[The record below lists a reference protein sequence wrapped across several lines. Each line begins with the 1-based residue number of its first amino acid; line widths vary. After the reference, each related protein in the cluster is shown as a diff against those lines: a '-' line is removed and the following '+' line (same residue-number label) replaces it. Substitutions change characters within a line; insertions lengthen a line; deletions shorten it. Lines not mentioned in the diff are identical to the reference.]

1 MQLLQRLCLC
11 MKRTD
16 RNGRNKVTEKKD
28 RGLDMKLGIIG
39 FGNMAEAILGG
50 ILESGFIAKEDV
62 TASGKDETMLKKA
75 AETYGIAVNEDN
87 KKVVEGADV
96 ILLSVK
102 PQIMA
107 EVIEDIKE
115 VCLQDTLIISIAAGK
130 TKQWI
135 EEHFGCAHKIVRC
148 MPNTPALVG
157 EGCTGICFSD
167 SVTEDEKEYALKMFS
182 CIGKAQEVPEKLMD
196 VVVGVSGSAPAY
208 VFMFIE
214 AMADAA
220 VEMGMPRKQAYE
232 FAGQAVL
239 GSAKLLLETGKHP
252 GELKDMVCSPA
263 GTTIAAVRV
272 LEEKGMRAAVMDAV
286 VKCIERSKE
295 L

>member
-1 MQLLQRLCLC
+1 
-11 MKRTD
+11 
-16 RNGRNKVTEKKD
+16 
-28 RGLDMKLGIIG
+28 MKLGIIG

-50 ILESGFIAKEDV
+50 ILANAFVEKENV
-62 TASGKDETMLKKA
+62 TASGKDEAMLTKA
-75 AETYGIAVNEDN
+75 SEKYGIAVNEDN
-87 KKVVEGADV
+87 KKVVEMSDV

-107 EVIEDIKE
+107 DVIAEIKD
-115 VCLQDTLIISIAAGK
+115 VCTADKLVISIAAGK

-135 EEHFGCAHKIVRC
+135 EECFGSSRKIVRC

-167 SVTEDEKEYALKMFS
+167 TVSEEEKELALKMFS
-182 CIGKAQEVPEKLMD
+182 CVGKAQEVPEKLMD
-196 VVVGVSGSAPAY
+196 VVVGVSGSSPAY

-220 VEMGMPRKQAYE
+220 VEMGMPRKQAYD
-232 FAGQAVL
+232 FAAQAVL
-239 GSAKLLLETGKHP
+239 GSAKLLLDTGKHP
-252 GELKDMVCSPA
+252 GELKDMVCSPG

-286 VKCIERSKE
+286 IKCIERSRE

>member
-1 MQLLQRLCLC
+1 
-11 MKRTD
+11 
-16 RNGRNKVTEKKD
+16 
-28 RGLDMKLGIIG
+28 MKLGIIG

-50 ILESGFIAKEDV
+50 ILSAGFVIKEDV
-62 TASGKDETMLKKA
+62 TASGKDEAMLSKA
-75 AETYGIAVNEDN
+75 SEKYGINVEPDN
-87 KKVVEGADV
+87 KKVVTEADV

-102 PQIMA
+102 PQILPDVIA
-107 EVIEDIKE
+107 EIKD
-115 VCLQDTLIISIAAGK
+115 VCTQDKLIISIAAGK
-130 TKQWI
+130 SLQFI
-135 EEHFGCAHKIVRC
+135 EDAFGCAHKIVRC

-157 EGCTGICFSD
+157 EGSTGICFSA
-167 SVTEDEKEYALKMFS
+167 SVSDEEKALALNMFS
-182 CIGKAQEVPEKLMD
+182 CVGKAQEVPEKLMD

-220 VEMGMPRKQAYE
+220 VEMGMPRAQAYT
-232 FAGQAVL
+232 FAAQAVM

-286 VKCIERSKE
+286 IKCIERSKE

>member
-1 MQLLQRLCLC
+1 
-11 MKRTD
+11 
-16 RNGRNKVTEKKD
+16 
-28 RGLDMKLGIIG
+28 MKLGIIG

-50 ILESGFIAKEDV
+50 ILSSGFIAKEDV
-62 TASGKDETMLKKA
+62 KASGKDDVMLKKA
-75 AETYGIAVNEDN
+75 SEQYGIGVETDN
-87 KKVVEGADV
+87 CKLVEASDV

-102 PQIMA
+102 PQILA
-107 EVIEDIKE
+107 DVIREIKD
-115 VCLQDTLIISIAAGK
+115 VCSSDKLIISIAAGK
-130 TKQWI
+130 TQQWI
-135 EEHFGCAHKIVRC
+135 EDAFGCAHKVVRC

-157 EGCTGICFSD
+157 AGSTGICFSD
-167 SVTEDEKEYALKMFS
+167 SVTESEKAYALKMFS
-182 CIGKAQEVPEKLMD
+182 CVGKAQEVPEKLMD

-220 VEMGMPRKQAYE
+220 VEMGMPRAQAYE
-232 FAGQAVL
+232 FAAQAVM

-286 VKCIERSKE
+286 IKCIERSRE

>member
-1 MQLLQRLCLC
+1 
-11 MKRTD
+11 
-16 RNGRNKVTEKKD
+16 
-28 RGLDMKLGIIG
+28 MKLGIIG

-50 ILESGFIAKEDV
+50 VLANGFVVKEDV
-62 TASGKDETMLKKA
+62 TASGKDEAMLTKA
-75 AETYGIAVNEDN
+75 SEKYGIGVETDN
-87 KKVVEGADV
+87 KKVVEMSDV

-107 EVIEDIKE
+107 DVIAEIKD
-115 VCLQDTLIISIAAGK
+115 VCTTDKLVISIAAGK

-135 EEHFGCAHKIVRC
+135 ETAFCGSRKIVRC

-167 SVTEDEKEYALKMFS
+167 SVTEEEKTLAIKMFS

-220 VEMGMPRKQAYE
+220 VEEGMPRKQAYE
-232 FAGQAVL
+232 FAAQAVL

-252 GELKDMVCSPA
+252 GELKDMVCSPG
-263 GTTIAAVRV
+263 GTTIAAVHV

-286 VKCIERSKE
+286 VKCIERSRE

>member
-1 MQLLQRLCLC
+1 
-11 MKRTD
+11 
-16 RNGRNKVTEKKD
+16 
-28 RGLDMKLGIIG
+28 MKLGIIG

-50 ILESGFIAKEDV
+50 ILTGGFVVKEDITV
-62 TASGKDETMLKKA
+62 SGKDESMLTKA
-75 AETYGIAVNEDN
+75 SEKYGVGVETDN
-87 KKVVEGADV
+87 KKVVNASDV

-102 PQIMA
+102 PQILPD
-107 EVIEDIKE
+107 VIEEIRD
-115 VCLQDTLIISIAAGK
+115 VCSKDKLIISIVAGK
-130 TKQWI
+130 TQKWI
-135 EEHFGCAHKIVRC
+135 EEAFGCAHKVVRC

-167 SVTEDEKEYALKMFS
+167 SVSEEEKAYALNMFS

-220 VEMGMPRKQAYE
+220 VEMGMPRKQAYD
-232 FAGQAVL
+232 FAAQAVM

-263 GTTIAAVRV
+263 GTTIAAVHV

-286 VKCIERSKE
+286 IKCIERSKK

>member
-1 MQLLQRLCLC
+1 
-11 MKRTD
+11 
-16 RNGRNKVTEKKD
+16 
-28 RGLDMKLGIIG
+28 MKLGIIG

-50 ILESGFIAKEDV
+50 ILESCFIVKEDV
-62 TASGKDETMLKKA
+62 TTSGKDEVMLKKA
-75 AETYGIAVNEDN
+75 SEKYGIAVSEDN
-87 KKVVEGADV
+87 KAVVEDADV
-96 ILLSVK
+96 VLLSVK
-102 PQIMA
+102 PQIMS
-107 EVIEDIKE
+107 EVIEEIKD
-115 VCLQDTLIISIAAGK
+115 VCTPDKLVISIAAGK
-130 TKQWI
+130 TQKWL
-135 EEHFGCAHKIVRC
+135 EDAFGGKRKIVRC

-167 SVTEDEKEYALKMFS
+167 SVMEDEKEYALKLFS

-286 VKCIERSKE
+286 IKCIERSRE